1 MEALLPLLL
10 QMLPSIAGMIAGGGT
25 STIID
30 AAAKVAKSVVG
41 TDDVDKVK
49 AALAD
54 PATAEAFRAG
64 MEAETARYTAALQDV
79 QDARAT
85 TVRYVQAGSAIAWAP
100 VVLSIVV
107 LALVAGVITAVGLGK
122 LPDNGIVTGQA
133 LSWATMVVG
142 YWIGSSASS
151 ARNGEA
157 LRSIAAAPSLGQ
169 IAGRAID
176 KGLAR

>member
-1 MEALLPLLL
+1 MEALLPILIPLI
-10 QMLPSIAGMIAGGGT
+10 PSIASMIAGGGT
-25 STIID
+25 STVLA

-41 TDDVDKVK
+41 TDDVDQVK

-54 PATAEAFRAG
+54 PKMAEAFRAG
-64 MEAETARYTAALQDV
+64 MEAETARYTAALADIQN
-79 QDARAT
+79 ARAT
-85 TVRYVQAGSAIAWAP
+85 NVQYVQAGSAIAWAP

-107 LALVAGVITAVGLGK
+107 LLLVAGVITAVGLGK

-151 ARNGEA
+151 ARNGDA
-157 LRSIAAAPSLGQ
+157 LRTIATAPASLGQ
-169 IAGRAID
+169 LAGRAID
-176 KGLAR
+176 AVRR